1 MCRKWCQK
9 SAEPLCSLMTWK
21 SLLSWYMHNKLRS
34 RNSRRS
40 SGRQKGLTLV
50 ILIFLTQ
57 GLIDKVVLD
66 SIKGFTI
73 KVRPMVLLSSTK
85 IRCLTL
91 RLKEVKVLDFHFLVL
106 IALSVKTSTMVSDQ
120 ATQMVVI
127 VVVKVV
133 TK

>member
-1 MCRKWCQK
+1 M
-9 SAEPLCSLMTWK
+9 
-21 SLLSWYMHNKLRS
+21 
-34 RNSRRS
+34 
-40 SGRQKGLTLV
+40 

-106 IALSVKTSTMVSDQ
+106 IALSVKTSTMVSD
-120 ATQMVVI
+120 
-127 VVVKVV
+127 
-133 TK
+133 